1 MFQVLEP
8 EFIASRWDV
17 PGLRSDDRGAAE
29 YSEGPMAFLDSGFGC
44 WPLPRLARIPRC
56 GLVAAMRGES

>member
-1 MFQVLEP
+1 
-8 EFIASRWDV
+8 
-17 PGLRSDDRGAAE
+17 
-29 YSEGPMAFLDSGFGC
+29 MAFLDSGFGC